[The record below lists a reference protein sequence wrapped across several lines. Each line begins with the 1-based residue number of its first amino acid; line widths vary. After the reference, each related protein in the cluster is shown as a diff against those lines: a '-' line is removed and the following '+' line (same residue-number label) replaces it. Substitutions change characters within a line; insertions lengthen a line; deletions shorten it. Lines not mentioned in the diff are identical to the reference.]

1 MVPRLVEPRTAA
13 HVRFVTSCH
22 LDAHVSGVLD
32 YTGGSIPPIR
42 REMSYDDPAHQPFTL
57 WYDTLPSDD
66 TARLLIWP
74 RSDQVHA
81 VFYWNQEFQ
90 TKRTFTTRKAAEAW
104 GNELH
109 RVLQQDALAG
119 ALLGYDREVLAR
131 LQEQCLTP

>member
-1 MVPRLVEPRTAA
+1 
-13 HVRFVTSCH
+13 
-22 LDAHVSGVLD
+22 
-32 YTGGSIPPIR
+32 
-42 REMSYDDPAHQPFTL
+42 MSYDDPAHQPFTL